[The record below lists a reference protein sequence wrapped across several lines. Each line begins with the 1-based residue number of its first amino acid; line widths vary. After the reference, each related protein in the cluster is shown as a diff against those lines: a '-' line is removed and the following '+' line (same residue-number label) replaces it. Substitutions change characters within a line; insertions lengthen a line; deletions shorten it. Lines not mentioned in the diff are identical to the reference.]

1 MNVTELLPDLQKI
14 DAYIAEFKDSSE
26 KEIQA
31 GIIRA
36 QKAMGDLEWALKSL
50 TVARRQQRDLQ
61 ASDASSSS
69 LTSSRQAGEEASS
82 PAQEASATSQS
93 LSSQENEYY
102 LDQTQAARWL
112 GIISEEVLRLVVYGE
127 GLRYKFKGDR
137 MWIPISELERIE
149 YSTAVRDIQESD
161 RSHNKVAALV
171 GEDRP
176 LTQEEMDMISAARP
190 GQLPWKR

>member
-1 MNVTELLPDLQKI
+1 
-14 DAYIAEFKDSSE
+14 
-26 KEIQA
+26 
-31 GIIRA
+31 
-36 QKAMGDLEWALKSL
+36 
-50 TVARRQQRDLQ
+50 
-61 ASDASSSS
+61 
-69 LTSSRQAGEEASS
+69 
-82 PAQEASATSQS
+82 
-93 LSSQENEYY
+93 